1 MFVVDTETRAR
12 FRMVRKGR
20 QWQNRSEVIAGLQAD
35 ETVILNPD
43 ASLRD
48 GDRVIPKNDTH
59 ISDEAED
66 E

>member
-1 MFVVDTETRAR
+1 MSPN
-12 FRMVRKGR
+12 KGR